1 MWIEPEEVLL
11 AGALW
16 VSERANPFFVL
27 QRRRGHGRG
36 GGLSGLLV
44 GTLDVV
50 LDSSARVAPYRI
62 LLQTADSQIYWNIAC
77 GEQEDWEDWEYSGC
91 RCRLRFFLPSRLA
104 GSSRKEITEHWD
116 FLESN
121 LLQTI
126 SIFDNDEDV
135 ITFVKGKI
143 SGIIAEENRLKR
155 SEEQEEN
162 SGKFLEAELK
172 MRKLFGMPEEEKL
185 VNYYSCSYWKGRV
198 PRQGWLYLSINHLCF
213 YSFLLG
219 KEVTLV
225 VPWTEVTQ
233 LEKNATLVF
242 PESVRVST
250 RNAEHFFSMFLNVN
264 DTFKLMEQLANIA
277 MRQLLDNEAFAA
289 DRSLPKA
296 CKTLKNVSALKRDF
310 DARAKNERY
319 RSMFRLTQDER
330 LDGHTDC
337 TLWTPFA
344 KMHVVGQLFI
354 SNNYIC
360 FSSREEDLC
369 QLIIPLREV
378 TIVEKADSSSVL
390 PCPVSI
396 STKNKMNFLF
406 ANLKDRDFLVQRI
419 SDFLQRTPDGSWS
432 DTNPLSLIGSSGS
445 TGVPQSAGSDSVHE
459 GRHYHGGLPT
469 AQQGLL
475 RLYQQDGPEDLGP
488 KAMKERMKE
497 EAWNIHFSEFGR
509 GVCMYRTSRTR
520 ELVLNGI
527 PERLRGELWL
537 LFSGAQNEMASHP
550 GYYGDLVEQATG
562 LCSLATE
569 EIERDLHRSMPEH
582 RAFQNETGIAA
593 LRRVLTAYAHR
604 NPNIGYCQAMN
615 IVTSVLLLYGT
626 EEEAFWLLV
635 ALCERMLP
643 DYYNTRVVGALVDQG
658 VFEELTRAF
667 LPPLYDHMQ
676 ALGVITTISLSW
688 FLTLFLSV
696 MPFDSAVLLVDCFF
710 YEGIK
715 VIFQVALAVLHD
727 NMDALLVCG
736 DEGEAM
742 TILGRYLDNVV
753 NKQTVAPPT
762 PHLHALLTSGD
773 DPPPEIDVFDLIKAS
788 YEKFGSLRSDVIE
801 QMRFKQRLKVIQSL
815 EDTAKRSVVRAMMS
829 ELAFSIEELE
839 DLYCLFKSKHM
850 TSCYWGSSSS
860 AAQRHDPSLPYL
872 EQYRI
877 DPVQF
882 AQLFSALS
890 PWVCGSHTPTL
901 SARLFRLLDQNQ
913 DGLVNF
919 KEFSTGLSGMY
930 HGDMT
935 EKLKLLYKLH
945 LPPALCAEEAES
957 ALEATHFFTE
967 DRLQESS
974 FLSDLDSVRQ
984 QEVTSGE
991 EPKNGGED
999 GEEKKEV
1006 KDYRYYLRMWA
1017 KEKEPKRET
1026 IKDLPRMNQEQ
1037 FIELC
1042 KTLYNMFSEE
1052 PSEQQLYHAIATVAS
1067 LLLRI
1072 GEVGKKFGNGAK
1084 KAEAPPPARP
1094 GEEGPGEGTSTDA
1107 QVCQAL
1113 ADAQLEPPT
1122 SDEETKDDT
1131 SVSSFSVVSSGSLQC
1146 EDIADDTV
1154 LVSGEERRGS
1164 ALDADWS
1171 ITFEQVLASLLT
1183 EPALVEYFERKMDIQ
1198 AKMAAC
1204 KAQRAVERQISSASD
1219 HELSQH
1225 SS

>member
-1 MWIEPEEVLL
+1 MWIQPEEVLL

-16 VSERANPFFVL
+16 VSERANPFFIL

-62 LLQTADSQIYWNIAC
+62 LLQTADSQIFWNIAC
-77 GEQEDWEDWEYSGC
+77 
-91 RCRLRFFLPSRLA
+91 

-116 FLESN
+116 WLESN

-126 SIFDNDEDV
+126 SIFDNDED
-135 ITFVKGKI
+135 ITTFVKGKI
-143 SGIIAEENRLKR
+143 SGIIAEENRPAD
-155 SEEQEEN
+155 SEEQEED
-162 SGKFLEAELK
+162 SGKFREAELK
-172 MRKLFGMPEEEKL
+172 MRRLFGMPDEEKL

-198 PRQGWLYLSINHLCF
+198 PRQGWLYLSVNHLCF

-233 LEKNATLVF
+233 LDKNATLLF

-250 RNAEHFFSMFLNVN
+250 RLTEHFFSMFLNIN

-289 DRSLPKA
+289 DRSLPKP
-296 CKTLKNVSALKRDF
+296 CKTDL

-319 RSMFRLTQDER
+319 RAMFRLTQDER

-360 FSSREEDLC
+360 FNSREEDLC

-419 SDFLQRTPDGSWS
+419 SDFLQRTPDSSWG
-432 DTNPLSLIGSSGS
+432 DTSPLALIGHS
-445 TGVPQSAGSDSVHE
+445 
-459 GRHYHGGLPT
+459 
-469 AQQGLL
+469 
-475 RLYQQDGPEDLGP
+475 
-488 KAMKERMKE
+488 MKEKMKE
-497 EAWNIHFSEFGR
+497 ESWNIHFSEFGR

-520 ELVLNGI
+520 DLVLNGI
-527 PERLRGELWL
+527 PECLRGELWL
-537 LFSGAQNEMASHP
+537 LFSGAQNEMATHP
-550 GYYGDLVEQATG
+550 GYYGDLVEQAMG

-604 NPNIGYCQAMN
+604 NPGIGYCQAMN
-615 IVTSVLLLYGT
+615 IVTSVLLLYCT
-626 EEEAFWLLV
+626 EEQAFWLLV

-667 LPPLYDHMQ
+667 LPLLYEHMQ
-676 ALGVITTISLSW
+676 QLGVISTISLSW

-727 NMDALLVCG
+727 NMDALLSCS

-773 DPPPEIDVFDLIKAS
+773 EPPPEIDVFDLIKSS
-788 YEKFGSLRSDVIE
+788 YEKFGTLRSDVIE

-815 EDTAKRSVVRAMMS
+815 EDTAKRSVVS
-829 ELAFSIEELE
+829 DVTFSIEELE
-839 DLYCLFKSKHM
+839 ELYCLFKSKHM
-850 TSCYWGSSSS
+850 TSCYWGSTSS
-860 AAQRHDPSLPYL
+860 AAERHDPSLPYL

-877 DPVQF
+877 DSAQF
-882 AQLFSALS
+882 TQLFISLA
-890 PWVCGSHTPTL
+890 PWVCGGHTPTL
-901 SARLFRLLDQNQ
+901 AARLFRLLDQNQ

-919 KEFSTGLSGMY
+919 KEFITGLTGMY

-945 LPPALCAEEAES
+945 LPPGS
-957 ALEATHFFTE
+957 TH
-967 DRLQESS
+967 L
-974 FLSDLDSVRQ
+974 
-984 QEVTSGE
+984 
-991 EPKNGGED
+991 
-999 GEEKKEV
+999 
-1006 KDYRYYLRMWA
+1006 YMWA
-1017 KEKEPKRET
+1017 AGHVTPWMSHLYDDDT
-1026 IKDLPRMNQEQ
+1026 FTAFTDNDTLLCIFSTQ
-1037 FIELC
+1037 FIEFC
-1042 KTLYNMFSEE
+1042 KTLYNMFSEDS
-1052 PSEQQLYHAIATVAS
+1052 SEQQLYHSIATVAS

-1072 GEVGKKFGNGAK
+1072 GEVGKKFM
-1084 KAEAPPPARP
+1084 
-1094 GEEGPGEGTSTDA
+1094 
-1107 QVCQAL
+1107 
-1113 ADAQLEPPT
+1113 
-1122 SDEETKDDT
+1122 
-1131 SVSSFSVVSSGSLQC
+1131 VSSGSLRC
-1146 EDIADDTV
+1146 EDVADDDDAV
-1154 LVSGEERRGS
+1154 LVGERRRGS
-1164 ALDADWS
+1164 TLDADWS
-1171 ITFEQVLASLLT
+1171 ISFEQALASLLT
-1183 EPALVEYFERKMDIQ
+1183 EAPLVDFFERKRDVRS
-1198 AKMAAC
+1198 KMAAWTLM
-1204 KAQRAVERQISSASD
+1204 S
-1219 HELSQH
+1219 LSI
-1225 SS
+1225 

>member
-1 MWIEPEEVLL
+1 MWIQPEEVLL
-11 AGALW
+11 AGPLW
-16 VSERANPFFVL
+16 VSERANPFFIL

-62 LLQTADSQIYWNIAC
+62 LLQTADSQLYWNIAC
-77 GEQEDWEDWEYSGC
+77 
-91 RCRLRFFLPSRLA
+91 

-116 FLESN
+116 WLESN

-126 SIFDNDEDV
+126 SIFESDEDI

-143 SGIIAEENRLKR
+143 SGIIAEESRLKQ
-155 SEEQEEN
+155 SEEHVED

-172 MRKLFGMPEEEKL
+172 MRRLFGMPDEEKL

-225 VPWTEVTQ
+225 VPWTDVTQ
-233 LEKNATLVF
+233 LEKNSTLVF

-250 RNAEHFFSMFLNVN
+250 RHTEHFFSMFLNIN

-289 DRSLPKA
+289 DRSLPKP
-296 CKTLKNVSALKRDF
+296 CKTLKNVSALKRDL

-330 LDGHTDC
+330 LDGHTGC

-344 KMHVVGQLFI
+344 KMHVIGQLFI

-360 FSSREEDLC
+360 FNSREEDVC

-378 TIVEKADSSSVL
+378 SIVEKADSSSVL

-419 SDFLQRTPDGSWS
+419 SDFLQRTPDSS
-432 DTNPLSLIGSSGS
+432 DTGPLSL
-445 TGVPQSAGSDSVHE
+445 TGQSVCHYSKSLRH
-459 GRHYHGGLPT
+459 HYHPDLPT
-469 AQQGLL
+469 ARHSLL
-475 RLYQQDGPEDLGP
+475 QLYHQNVAEDLGP
-488 KAMKERMKE
+488 KAMKEKMKV

-527 PERLRGELWL
+527 PELLRGELWL
-537 LFSGAQNEMASHP
+537 LFSGAQNEMDTHR
-550 GYYGDLVEQATG
+550 GYYGDLVEQAMG
-562 LCSLATE
+562 QCSLATE

-582 RAFQNETGIAA
+582 HAFQNENGIAA

-604 NPNIGYCQAMN
+604 NPGIGYCQAMN
-615 IVTSVLLLYGT
+615 IVTSVLLLYCP
-626 EEEAFWLLV
+626 EEDAFWLLV

-658 VFEELTRAF
+658 VFEDLTRAS
-667 LPPLYDHMQ
+667 LPLLYEHMQ
-676 ALGVITTISLSW
+676 DLGVISTISLSW

-696 MPFDSAVLLVDCFF
+696 MPFDSAVILVDCFF

-715 VIFQVALAVLHD
+715 VIFQVALAVLHA
-727 NMDALLVCG
+727 NMDALLSCS

-753 NKQTVAPPT
+753 NKQTAAPPI
-762 PHLHALLTSGD
+762 PHLHARLTSGE
-773 DPPPEIDVFDLIKAS
+773 DPPAEIDIFSLIKSS
-788 YEKFGSLRSDVIE
+788 YERFGSLHSDVIE

-815 EDTAKRSVVRAMMS
+815 EDTAKRSVVRAMMTES
-829 ELAFSIEELE
+829 AFSIEELE
-839 DLYCLFKSKHM
+839 DLFCLFKAKHM
-850 TSCYWGSSSS
+850 TSCYWGSCSS
-860 AAQRHDPSLPYL
+860 ASERHDPSLPYL

-877 DPVQF
+877 DSGQF
-882 AQLFSALS
+882 AQLFSALA
-890 PWVCGSHTPTL
+890 PWVCSSHTLTL

-919 KEFSTGLSGMY
+919 KEFITGLS
-930 HGDMT
+930 
-935 EKLKLLYKLH
+935 
-945 LPPALCAEEAES
+945 ES
-957 ALEATHFFTE
+957 ASLLHSAAYIRSHPKGLGFSCLSRFTVTMMH
-967 DRLQESS
+967 
-974 FLSDLDSVRQ
+974 LSVVLD
-984 QEVTSGE
+984 
-991 EPKNGGED
+991 K
-999 GEEKKEV
+999 V

-1017 KEKEPKRET
+1017 MEKEPRPET

-1037 FIELC
+1037 FIDLC

-1052 PSEQQLYHAIATVAS
+1052 PEEQHLYHSIATVAS

-1072 GEVGKKFGNGAK
+1072 GEVGKKFHNGSK
-1084 KAEAPPPARP
+1084 KTDGADIQTPPTVPGVEEAHSGVES
-1094 GEEGPGEGTSTDA
+1094 GEP
-1107 QVCQAL
+1107 QVCQEA
-1113 ADAQLEPPT
+1113 ADTAAPNEQDKGNMPVLSHP
-1122 SDEETKDDT
+1122 SG
-1131 SVSSFSVVSSGSLQC
+1131 SSGPLQR
-1146 EDIADDTV
+1146 EDLSEDALLAGGI
-1154 LVSGEERRGS
+1154 EQRQGS
-1164 ALDADWS
+1164 VLDADWS

-1183 EPALVEYFERKMDIQ
+1183 EPPLVDYFERKRDIQ
-1198 AKMAAC
+1198 SKVEAC
-1204 KAQRAVERQISSASD
+1204 KAQRVIERQISSD
-1219 HELSQH
+1219 QELTQQAH
-1225 SS
+1225 

>member
-1 MWIEPEEVLL
+1 MWIQPEEVLL

-16 VSERANPFFVL
+16 VSERANPFFIL

-77 GEQEDWEDWEYSGC
+77 GSN
-91 RCRLRFFLPSRLA
+91 
-104 GSSRKEITEHWD
+104 RKEITEHWD
-116 FLESN
+116 WLESN

-126 SIFDNDEDV
+126 SIFDSDEDV
-135 ITFVKGKI
+135 TTFVKGKI
-143 SGIIAEENRLKR
+143 CGLIAEEKRLQPG
-155 SEEQEEN
+155 EEPEEDC
-162 SGKFLEAELK
+162 GKFREAELK
-172 MRKLFGMPEEEKL
+172 MRRLFQMPEEEKL

-198 PRQGWLYLSINHLCF
+198 PRQGWLYLSVNHLCF

-225 VPWTEVTQ
+225 VQWTEVTQ

-242 PESVRVST
+242 PESIRVST
-250 RNAEHFFSMFLNVN
+250 RHEEHFFSMFLNIN
-264 DTFKLMEQLANIA
+264 DTFKLMEQLANMA

-289 DRSLPKA
+289 DRSLPKP
-296 CKTLKNVSALKRDF
+296 CKTLKNVSVLKRDF

-319 RSMFRLTQDER
+319 RTMFRLTQDER

-360 FSSREEDLC
+360 FNSRDEELC

-378 TIVEKADSSSVL
+378 SIVEKADSSSVL

-396 STKNKMNFLF
+396 STKNKMTFLF

-419 SDFLQRTPDGSWS
+419 SDFLQRTPDSCWGDAS
-432 DTNPLSLIGSSGS
+432 PLSPIGH
-445 TGVPQSAGSDSVHE
+445 TTPAGSESISR
-459 GRHYHGGLPT
+459 GRYYHAGLPT
-469 AQQGLL
+469 ARQTLL
-475 RLYQQDGPEDLGP
+475 QLYQQDAAEDLGP
-488 KAMKERMKE
+488 RAMKEKMKE

-527 PERLRGELWL
+527 PECLRGELWL
-537 LFSGAQNEMASHP
+537 LFSGAQNEMVSHP
-550 GYYGDLVEQATG
+550 GYYGDLVEQAMG

-582 RAFQNETGIAA
+582 QAFQNEMGIAA

-604 NPNIGYCQAMN
+604 NPGIGYCQAMN
-615 IVTSVLLLYGT
+615 IVTSVLLLYCT

-658 VFEELTRAF
+658 VFEDLTRAS
-667 LPPLYDHMQ
+667 LPSLYEHMQ
-676 ALGVITTISLSW
+676 DLGVISTISLSW

-727 NMDALLVCG
+727 NMDPLLSCN

-753 NKQTVAPPT
+753 NKQTVAPPI
-762 PHLHALLTSGD
+762 PHLHALLTTGD
-773 DPPPEIDVFDLIKAS
+773 EPPPEIDVFDLIKSS
-788 YEKFGSLRSDVIE
+788 YEKFGSLRADVIE

-815 EDTAKRSVVRAMMS
+815 EDTAKRSVVRAMMTES
-829 ELAFSIEELE
+829 AFSIEELE
-839 DLYCLFKSKHM
+839 ELYCLFKAQHM
-850 TSCYWGSSSS
+850 TSCYWGSISS
-860 AAQRHDPSLPYL
+860 AVERHDPSLPYL

-877 DPVQF
+877 DLAQF
-882 AQLFSALS
+882 TQLFATLA
-890 PWVCGSHTPTL
+890 PWLCRGHTPSL
-901 SARLFRLLDQNQ
+901 SARLFRILDQNQ

-919 KEFSTGLSGMY
+919 KEFITGLSGMY

-935 EKLKLLYKLH
+935 DKLKLLFKLH
-945 LPPALCAEEAES
+945 LPPALCPEEAES

-967 DRLQESS
+967 DASQESS
-974 FLSDLDSVRQ
+974 FLSNLDILGQ

-991 EPKNGGED
+991 EGKDGSED
-999 GEEKKEV
+999 SEEKKEEKV

-1017 KEKEPKRET
+1017 KETEPKRET

-1052 PSEQQLYHAIATVAS
+1052 PLEQQLYHSIATVAS

-1072 GEVGKKFGNGAK
+1072 GEVGKKFNNGCK
-1084 KAEAPPPARP
+1084 KTNSSQTLSTAHAPPTAQA
-1094 GEEGPGEGTSTDA
+1094 EQEGLGEG
-1107 QVCQAL
+1107 VCRAL
-1113 ADAQLEPPT
+1113 ADTQLEPN
-1122 SDEETKDDT
+1122 EEAKDDT
-1131 SVSSFSVVSSGSLQC
+1131 SVSSYSVVSSSSLQC

-1154 LVSGEERRGS
+1154 LIGSSEQRRGS
-1164 ALDADWS
+1164 VLDADWS
-1171 ITFEQVLASLLT
+1171 ITFEQVLASMLT
-1183 EPALVEYFERKMDIQ
+1183 EPPLVDYFEKKRDIQ
-1198 AKMAAC
+1198 AKMATC
-1204 KAQRAVERQISSASD
+1204 KAQRAMERQISSTSD
-1219 HELSQH
+1219 HELTQH
-1225 SS
+1225 SV